1 LGISRPS
8 LRHGLKALEVIG
20 ALESKRRHGTFVSNS
35 AGKVLEEPLHLAVL
49 LNSTSFEELYEV
61 RRTVEVKLAGLAAQR
76 ATQAELDDIEECLT
90 QQRASIN
97 CPPEFLQKDLEFHN
111 LIAQASHNT
120 LFAIFLGSLRRT
132 MSDKM
137 QLLLEAPPPDLETN
151 VASTL
156 EEHRDIVKYLC
167 DRRAKGASEAMRH
180 HLEKVYAQWLKLS
193 RRRAGPA
200 AAS

>member
-1 LGISRPS
+1 M
-8 LRHGLKALEVIG
+8 
-20 ALESKRRHGTFVSNS
+20 
-35 AGKVLEEPLHLAVL
+35 
-49 LNSTSFEELYEV
+49 
-61 RRTVEVKLAGLAAQR
+61 EVKLAGLAAQR

-137 QLLLEAPPPDLETN
+137 QLLLEAPAPDLETN